1 MKEHRNG
8 LGETGFLSIKA
19 LTYKF
24 APLYGC
30 GYINILALIRR
41 TDGSAVITSSST
53 QKELNINL
61 VVIGH
66 SAKTVL
72 NFTQLS
78 HNISREDI
86 IDRGEKI
93 DGVQCEHLHRQ

>member
-1 MKEHRNG
+1 MAIKTPTLQVCSG
-8 LGETGFLSIKA
+8 LH
-19 LTYKF
+19 
-24 APLYGC
+24 LY
-30 GYINILALIRR
+30 IDVVTSTLIGR
-41 TDGSAVITSSST
+41 TKGSAVITSSST

-78 HNISREDI
+78 HNLSREDI

-93 DGVQCEHLHRQ
+93 DGAQCEHLHWQ

>member
-1 MKEHRNG
+1 MIQVSCPSWPKVKNW
-8 LGETGFLSIKA
+8 LLSQ
-19 LTYKF
+19 
-24 APLYGC
+24 PSNGC

-41 TDGSAVITSSST
+41 TEGSAVITSSST